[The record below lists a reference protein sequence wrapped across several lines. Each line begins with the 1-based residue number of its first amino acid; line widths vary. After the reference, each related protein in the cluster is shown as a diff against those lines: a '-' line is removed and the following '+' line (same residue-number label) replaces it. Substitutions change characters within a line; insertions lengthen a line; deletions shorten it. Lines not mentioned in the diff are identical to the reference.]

1 MLNPGSTMSIGTWLL
16 TIFVIFGII
25 YLIVAILAW
34 PYKWAMSFQKFLSV
48 IGLPIALAVAT
59 YTGVLI
65 SATANALWSN
75 PLLTVV
81 FVTSALVTGLA
92 GVTIVLAIF
101 QFFKPKSKIGEN
113 VPLLE
118 KINSR
123 LIVVKL
129 GVIILFLIV
138 GLFISTKETLAL
150 IGPAFGILWWVG
162 IIGFSLIVPILLT
175 FKNGAKDPAMSIV
188 VSAVILIGGFFLR
201 YAILITGQLQI

>member
-75 PLLTVV
+75 PFLTVV

-101 QFFKPKSKIGEN
+101 QFIKPKSKIGEN

-150 IGPAFGILWWVG
+150 IGPAFGLLWWVG
-162 IIGFSLIVPILLT
+162 IIGLSLVVPILLT
-175 FKNGAKDPAMSIV
+175 FKSGAKDPAMSIV
-188 VSAVILIGGFFLR
+188 VSAVILLGGFFLR